1 MYHVRYILENCGKQ
15 NTLTDK
21 LLHLIL
27 SGPKGN
33 SIVRNVLER
42 RFGSRWS
49 PLEFDLVSNYLY
61 HISAAPALGE
71 YSLNSILEVVSSNAV
86 VDKPTSTVKSP
97 PDAKSDTEDSSGKEV
112 AATTYKT
119 FIYAREPLS
128 KKLHELPKTIPV
140 LVLFGD
146 DDWLYNPADV
156 INQNIKDLQKGSG
169 SSTLCAESSSTSSQV
184 NIPTNEGIDITLQI
198 IPNAGHHI
206 YLDNAKDF
214 NDSMVQ
220 WVTQKGF

>member
-1 MYHVRYILENCGKQ
+1 M
-15 NTLTDK
+15 
-21 LLHLIL
+21 
-27 SGPKGN
+27 
-33 SIVRNVLER
+33 RNVLEK

-49 PLEFDLVSNYLY
+49 AVEFDLVSNYLY

-71 YSLNSILEVVSSNAV
+71 YSLNSILEFVSSNAYV
-86 VDKPTSTVKSP
+86 NKPTSTVKSL
-97 PDAKSDTEDSSGKEV
+97 PDAKPDTAETSGKEV
-112 AATTYKT
+112 ATPTYKT
-119 FIYAREPLS
+119 FIYARVPLS

-146 DDWLYNPADV
+146 DDWIYNPADV
-156 INQNIKDLQKGSG
+156 INQNIKDLQTGSG
-169 SSTLCAESSSTSSQV
+169 SSTLCAPSASTSSPV

>member
-1 MYHVRYILENCGKQ
+1 VRNILEK
-15 NTLTDK
+15 
-21 LLHLIL
+21 
-27 SGPKGN
+27 
-33 SIVRNVLER
+33 

-49 PLEFDLVSNYLY
+49 AVEFDLISNYLY

-71 YSLNSILEVVSSNAV
+71 YSLNSILEVVSSNAYV
-86 VDKPTSTVKSP
+86 NKPTSTVKSL
-97 PDAKSDTEDSSGKEV
+97 PDAKPDAAETSGKEV
-112 AATTYKT
+112 ASSTYKT

-146 DDWLYNPADV
+146 DDWIYNPAEV
-156 INQNIKDLQKGSG
+156 INQNIKDLQTGSG
-169 SSTLCAESSSTSSQV
+169 SSTLCAPSASTSSPV
-184 NIPTNEGIDITLQI
+184 NTPTNEGIDITLQI
-198 IPNAGHHI
+198 IPNAGHHL

>member
-1 MYHVRYILENCGKQ
+1 
-15 NTLTDK
+15 
-21 LLHLIL
+21 
-27 SGPKGN
+27 
-33 SIVRNVLER
+33 VRNVLER

-49 PLEFDLVSNYLY
+49 AVEFDLVSNYLY

-71 YSLNSILEVVSSNAV
+71 YSLNSILEVVSSNAYV
-86 VDKPTSTVKSP
+86 NKPRSTIKSL
-97 PDAKSDTEDSSGKEV
+97 PDAKPDAAETSGKEV
-112 AATTYKT
+112 ASSTYKT

-146 DDWLYNPADV
+146 DDWMYNPAEV
-156 INQNIKDLQKGSG
+156 INQNIKDLQTGSGYSTLCAPGASTSSPVNIPTNEGIG
-169 SSTLCAESSSTSSQV
+169 SSTLCAPSASTSSPV
-184 NIPTNEGIDITLQI
+184 NIPGNEGIDITLQI

-214 NDSMVQ
+214 NDSMAQ

>member
-1 MYHVRYILENCGKQ
+1 MCDMLQKIEKDQ
-15 NTLTDK
+15 STLTDK
-21 LLHLIL
+21 LLHFTS

-42 RFGSRWS
+42 RFGSRLS
-49 PLEFDLVSNYLY
+49 PVEFDLVSNYLY

-86 VDKPTSTVKSP
+86 VNKAASTVKSP
-97 PDAKSDTEDSSGKEV
+97 PVTKPDTAETSVKEV
-112 AATTYKT
+112 APTTYKT

-156 INQNIKDLQKGSG
+156 INQNIKDLQTGSG
-169 SSTLCAESSSTSSQV
+169 YSTLCAQSASTSSQV

-220 WVTQKGF
+220 WITQKGF

>member
-1 MYHVRYILENCGKQ
+1 M
-15 NTLTDK
+15 
-21 LLHLIL
+21 
-27 SGPKGN
+27 
-33 SIVRNVLER
+33 RNVLER

-49 PLEFDLVSNYLY
+49 AVEFDLVSNYLY

-71 YSLNSILEVVSSNAV
+71 YSLNSILEVVSSNSYV
-86 VDKPTSTVKSP
+86 NKPTSTVKSL
-97 PDAKSDTEDSSGKEV
+97 PDSKSEAAETGGKEV
-112 AATTYKT
+112 ASNTYKT

-156 INQNIKDLQKGSG
+156 INQNITDLQTGSG
-169 SSTLCAESSSTSSQV
+169 SSNLCAPSASTSSPV